1 MLDID
6 IDLSWNYIFVLSLC
20 NITWRNNDVR
30 PFFTTKTEELINTSS
45 TNSISRNLFARSE
58 ELINDRFRSNTDESL
73 RQWWINENS
82 LSTKVTVQF
91 IFNLSKQVIETRKSK
106 EQRTKIEHPRKF
118 SRQKVLW
125 NQRREYRSVLECYCY
140 YLRKEKINLTFV
152 SFINVKFRSVITI
165 AYIVTWISC
174 FFFLR
179 QCENYQQCRWSYF
192 LNLKLLELNITLK
205 N

>member
-125 NQRREYRSVLECYCY
+125 NQRREYRSVL
-140 YLRKEKINLTFV
+140 LLLLFKEGEDKSHVCVFYKCQV
-152 SFINVKFRSVITI
+152 SLGNYNRIYRDVNSM
-165 AYIVTWISC
+165 
-174 FFFLR
+174 FFFFTSMR
-179 QCENYQQCRWSYF
+179 
-192 LNLKLLELNITLK
+192 KLSAM
-205 N
+205 